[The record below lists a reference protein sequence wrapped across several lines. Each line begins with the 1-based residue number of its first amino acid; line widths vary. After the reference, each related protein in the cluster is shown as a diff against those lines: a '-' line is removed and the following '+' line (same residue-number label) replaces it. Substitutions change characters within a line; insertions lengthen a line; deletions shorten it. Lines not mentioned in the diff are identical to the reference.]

1 MPAKIFMKLDNS
13 NYTYKQLAEYK
24 ANLAAATP
32 KPKGSSALN
41 ASIVGR
47 IHNVKPGCGSCGK

>member
-1 MPAKIFMKLDNS
+1 MPAKISMSLNNG
-13 NYTYKQLAEYK
+13 NYTRTQIAAYK
-24 ANLAAATP
+24 ANLAAAP

-47 IHNVKPGCGSCGK
+47 IYNVRPGCGSCGK

>member
-1 MPAKIFMKLDNS
+1 MPQKILMSLNNG
-13 NYTYKQLAEYK
+13 NYSRAYIAAYQASLAP
-24 ANLAAATP
+24 AP

-47 IHNVKPGCGSCGK
+47 IHNVRPGCGSCGK